1 MNFPT
6 LMCLPEPPADPVDI
20 AKDLEL
26 PIGETGEIVVSGW
39 HVNTGQVGVGEWPG
53 RDGCGWVGQMWEWPD

>member
-1 MNFPT
+1 
-6 LMCLPEPPADPVDI
+6 MCLPEPPADPVDI

-26 PIGETGEIVVSGW
+26 PTGETGEIVVSGW

-53 RDGCGWVGQMWEWPD
+53 RPGRGGGVAR